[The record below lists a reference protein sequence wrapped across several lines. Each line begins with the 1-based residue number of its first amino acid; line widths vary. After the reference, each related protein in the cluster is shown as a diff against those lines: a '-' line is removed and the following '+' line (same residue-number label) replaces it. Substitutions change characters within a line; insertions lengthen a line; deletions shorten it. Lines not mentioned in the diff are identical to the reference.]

1 MSSAGTNHT
10 LQLHVV
16 EEWTGTADLYL
27 HQPDGSVLQ
36 LVAADATCP
45 ATTAIACAA
54 ARPACP
60 PPTRPPEAMR
70 GRSASHPRAPA
81 RPRRR
86 RARTRA
92 PNQRPPRAPRRRN
105 CYQTSDAH
113 SDTQLLG
120 LRECVAGLAKAFGLT
135 PRGVTGAA
143 ELRNCADGDR
153 DGDVSSEEAGE
164 MLTSCVA
171 YEGAPPLSPTAL
183 ARLRGLA
190 GC

>member
-16 EEWTGTADLYL
+16 EEWTGTADL

-36 LVAADATCP
+36 LDAADATCP
-45 ATTAIACAA
+45 ATTAIA
-54 ARPACP
+54 
-60 PPTRPPEAMR
+60 
-70 GRSASHPRAPA
+70 S
-81 RPRRR
+81 
-86 RARTRA
+86 
-92 PNQRPPRAPRRRN
+92 